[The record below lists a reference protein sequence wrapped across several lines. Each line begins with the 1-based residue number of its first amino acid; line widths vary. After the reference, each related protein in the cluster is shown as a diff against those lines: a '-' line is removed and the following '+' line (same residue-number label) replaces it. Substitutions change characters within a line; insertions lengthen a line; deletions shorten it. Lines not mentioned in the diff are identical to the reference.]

1 MLYIITEQIIIQLTP
16 TRISMAQRLL
26 SIFLLLLLGGIIA
39 SSSVTAQDDSYQPGY
54 IDWQVNPVEQLFVEG
69 MTEGSVVLQRDR
81 PDQTEGGISLDD
93 SIKYYETGIS
103 LKNHCEKKLK
113 NAEVKIKKV
122 IDNKIE

>member
-1 MLYIITEQIIIQLTP
+1 MNELLDKKIDEL
-16 TRISMAQRLL
+16 SFEEAFDRLNKIVDL
-26 SIFLLLLLGGIIA
+26 I
-39 SSSVTAQDDSYQPGY
+39 
-54 IDWQVNPVEQLFVEG
+54 E
-69 MTEGSVVLQRDR
+69 
-81 PDQTEGGISLDD
+81 EGGISLDD